1 MPPLDR
7 FDERWYTIGA
17 IILAILVAVVLMW
30 LYQVLSP
37 TTI

>member
-1 MPPLDR
+1 MPPPDK
-7 FDERWYTIGA
+7 FDWFVVGA
-17 IILAILVAVVLMW
+17 ILLAILVAVVLMW

>member
-1 MPPLDR
+1 MPPPDE
-7 FDERWYTIGA
+7 FDERWYTVGA
-17 IILAILVAVVLMW
+17 IILAILVAVFLMW